1 MSMYPAQRVRVESEA
16 EAERQ
21 LRLTIDRDGVV
32 VPFCPL
38 VESETKAERQIWT
51 WWAYSLRGFFLAR
64 SRLNWYSEKISDGRS
79 LF

>member
-1 MSMYPAQRVRVESEA
+1 MVTVESEA

-38 VESETKAERQIWT
+38 VESETKAERQ
-51 WWAYSLRGFFLAR
+51 LRHP
-64 SRLNWYSEKISDGRS
+64 GRAPVLGEAHQGLS
-79 LF
+79 KVRQKPKGKFGLGGHIR